1 MNLNITKQSIRKKFL
16 KKRDRLN
23 KNFSE
28 ELKKNFIN
36 NFLNHTKISSSKIVG
51 GYYPIGSEID
61 CLKILKLSQEKG
73 ATTAIPYIK
82 EDNIIEFRKWRN
94 GEPLIEGMF
103 NIPTPKEEKIVIPDI
118 ILVPLVVFDDT
129 GTRIGFG
136 SGIYDRSLPFFSDS
150 KKIGL
155 AFFDQLNK
163 KRLPKE
169 EFDYPLD
176 AVITEK
182 RVFIFD
188 EEDKN

>member
-1 MNLNITKQSIRKKFL
+1 
-16 KKRDRLN
+16 
-23 KNFSE
+23 
-28 ELKKNFIN
+28 
-36 NFLNHTKISSSKIVG
+36 
-51 GYYPIGSEID
+51 
-61 CLKILKLSQEKG
+61 
-73 ATTAIPYIK
+73 
-82 EDNIIEFRKWRN
+82 
-94 GEPLIEGMF
+94 MF
-103 NIPTPKEEKIVIPDI
+103 NIPTPEEEKIVIPDI

-188 EEDKN
+188 EEVEN

>member
-1 MNLNITKQSIRKKFL
+1 MNLNTTKQSIRKKFL
-16 KKRDRLN
+16 EKRDKLHKSFSKELE
-23 KNFSE
+23 KN
-28 ELKKNFIN
+28 LIN
-36 NFLNHTKISSSKIVG
+36 NFLNHTKISSSKIVA

-61 CLKILKLSQEKG
+61 CLKILKFSHEKG

-82 EDNIIEFRKWRN
+82 EDKIIEFRKWRN
-94 GEPLIEGMF
+94 GDPLIEGMF
-103 NIPTPKEEKIVIPDI
+103 NIPTPKKEKIVIPDI
-118 ILVPLVVFDDT
+118 ILVPLVTFDVT
-129 GTRIGFG
+129 GIRIGFG

-188 EEDKN
+188 KEDEN

>member
-1 MNLNITKQSIRKKFL
+1 MNLNITKQSIRKKYL
-16 KKRDRLN
+16 EKRDMLH

-28 ELKKNFIN
+28 ELKKNLIN
-36 NFLNHTKISSSKIVG
+36 NFLNHTEISSGRIVA

-61 CLKILKLSQEKG
+61 CLEILKLSHEKG

-82 EDNIIEFRKWRN
+82 EDKIIEFRKWRN
-94 GEPLIEGMF
+94 GDPLIEGMF
-103 NIPTPKEEKIVIPDI
+103 NIPAPKEDKIVIPDI
-118 ILVPLVVFDDT
+118 IIVPLVAFDDT
-129 GTRIGFG
+129 GIRIGFG

-188 EEDKN
+188 EEDEN

>member
-16 KKRDRLN
+16 EKRDRIH

-28 ELKKNFIN
+28 ELKKNLLN
-36 NFLNHTKISSSKIVG
+36 NFLNHTEISSGRIVA

-94 GEPLIEGMF
+94 GDPLIEGMF

-118 ILVPLVVFDDT
+118 ILVPLVAFDDT
-129 GTRIGFG
+129 GIRIGFG

-188 EEDKN
+188 KEDEN

>member
-1 MNLNITKQSIRKKFL
+1 ML
-16 KKRDRLN
+16 
-23 KNFSE
+23 
-28 ELKKNFIN
+28 
-36 NFLNHTKISSSKIVG
+36 
-51 GYYPIGSEID
+51 
-61 CLKILKLSQEKG
+61 ILKVVFILFIAKSRFFFLPDKV
-73 ATTAIPYIK
+73 P
-82 EDNIIEFRKWRN
+82 F
-94 GEPLIEGMF
+94 
-103 NIPTPKEEKIVIPDI
+103 TPSLDI
-118 ILVPLVVFDDT
+118 IIVPLVAFDDT
-129 GTRIGFG
+129 GIRIGFG

-188 EEDKN
+188 EEDEN

>member
-1 MNLNITKQSIRKKFL
+1 MNLTITKQSIRKKFL
-16 KKRDRLN
+16 EKRDKLH
-23 KNFSE
+23 KSFSE
-28 ELKKNFIN
+28 ELKKNLMN
-36 NFLNHTKISSSKIVG
+36 NFLNHTKISSSKIVA

-61 CLKILKLSQEKG
+61 CLKILRLSQEKG

-82 EDNIIEFRKWRN
+82 EDKIIEFRKWRN
-94 GEPLIEGMF
+94 GDPLIKGMF
-103 NIPTPKEEKIVIPDI
+103 NIPTPKEETIVIPDI
-118 ILVPLVVFDDT
+118 ILVPLVAFDDN
-129 GTRIGFG
+129 GARIGFG
-136 SGIYDRSLPFFSDS
+136 SGVYDRSLPFFSDS

-188 EEDKN
+188 KEVEN

>member
-1 MNLNITKQSIRKKFL
+1 MNLNITKQSIRKKYL
-16 KKRDRLN
+16 EKRDMLH

-28 ELKKNFIN
+28 ELKKNLIN
-36 NFLNHTKISSSKIVG
+36 NFLNHTEISSGRIVA

-61 CLKILKLSQEKG
+61 CLEILKLSHEKG

-82 EDNIIEFRKWRN
+82 EDKIIEFRKWRN
-94 GEPLIEGMF
+94 GDPLIEGMF
-103 NIPTPKEEKIVIPDI
+103 NIPAPKEDKIVIPDI
-118 ILVPLVVFDDT
+118 IIVPLVAFDDT
-129 GTRIGFG
+129 GIRIGFG

-163 KRLPKE
+163 KWLPKE

-182 RVFIFD
+182 KVFIFD
-188 EEDKN
+188 KEDEN

>member
-1 MNLNITKQSIRKKFL
+1 MNLNITKQTIRKKFL
-16 KKRDRLN
+16 EKRDRIH

-28 ELKKNFIN
+28 ELKKNLIN
-36 NFLNHTKISSSKIVG
+36 NFLNHTEISSGRIVA

-61 CLKILKLSQEKG
+61 CLKILKLSHEKG

-82 EDNIIEFRKWRN
+82 EDKIIEFRKWRN
-94 GEPLIEGMF
+94 GDPLIEGMF

-118 ILVPLVVFDDT
+118 ILVPLVAFDDT
-129 GTRIGFG
+129 GIRIGFG

-188 EEDKN
+188 KEDEN

>member
-1 MNLNITKQSIRKKFL
+1 MNLNITKQSIRKKYL
-16 KKRDRLN
+16 EKRDMLH

-28 ELKKNFIN
+28 ELKKNLIN
-36 NFLNHTKISSSKIVG
+36 NFLNHTEISSGRIVA

-61 CLKILKLSQEKG
+61 CLEILKLSHEKG

-82 EDNIIEFRKWRN
+82 EDKIIEFRKWRN
-94 GEPLIEGMF
+94 GDPLIEGMF
-103 NIPTPKEEKIVIPDI
+103 NIPTPMEEKIVIPDI
-118 ILVPLVVFDDT
+118 IIVPLVAFDDT
-129 GTRIGFG
+129 GIRIGFG

-163 KRLPKE
+163 KWLPKE

-182 RVFIFD
+182 KVFIFD
-188 EEDKN
+188 KEDEN